1 MEFIDLKA
9 QYRRLKEPIDTGIQK
24 VLESTKFIGGN
35 EVQEFENQLAAY
47 VGRKFC
53 ISCANGTEAL
63 QLAYMAYGIQ
73 PGDAVFCPDMTF
85 ISSVEPAVMLGASP
99 VFCDIE
105 PDTYNLSPVSLERQ
119 IQKVLDEGKLRPKFV
134 VAVDFLGNPA
144 EFDEISRICEHYHLI
159 LIEDAA
165 QATGAHYRNEKCG
178 KFGQIATTSFFP
190 SKPLG
195 CYGDG
200 GAVFTDDPEI
210 ASLLNSFKVH
220 GKGPKGKYDNVR
232 IGLNSRLDTLQAAV
246 LLAKL
251 TVLDEEITARQKVA
265 ARYDEAFSGRLQTP
279 VITPGSVSAYAQY
292 CVLAENGIQ
301 REHILEAMKRAEVP
315 SLIYYPNV
323 LHQLEAFAPYPDEQ
337 HINAEHYAQCNFGLP
352 FSPYLTESDQE
363 KVINTVL
370 NAL

>member
-119 IQKVLDEGKLRPKFV
+119 SRNNG
-134 VAVDFLGNPA
+134 FL
-144 EFDEISRICEHYHLI
+144 
-159 LIEDAA
+159 
-165 QATGAHYRNEKCG
+165 
-178 KFGQIATTSFFP
+178 
-190 SKPLG
+190 
-195 CYGDG
+195 
-200 GAVFTDDPEI
+200 
-210 ASLLNSFKVH
+210 
-220 GKGPKGKYDNVR
+220 
-232 IGLNSRLDTLQAAV
+232 
-246 LLAKL
+246 
-251 TVLDEEITARQKVA
+251 
-265 ARYDEAFSGRLQTP
+265 
-279 VITPGSVSAYAQY
+279 
-292 CVLAENGIQ
+292 
-301 REHILEAMKRAEVP
+301 
-315 SLIYYPNV
+315 
-323 LHQLEAFAPYPDEQ
+323 
-337 HINAEHYAQCNFGLP
+337 
-352 FSPYLTESDQE
+352 
-363 KVINTVL
+363 
-370 NAL
+370 